1 MSYSEFIYIE
11 GGPDFTGMNGRGDF
25 ELLKP
30 IDHITMYPDGP
41 CTYNRTNRTWT
52 SPRGHIHTVFEFV
65 GRVKDDESC

>member
-1 MSYSEFIYIE
+1 
-11 GGPDFTGMNGRGDF
+11 MNGRGDF

-65 GRVKDDESC
+65 VRVKDDESC